1 MNVSNDL
8 TVSFLELISTP
19 DLPGLGP
26 GVRNTVEQPSELNA
40 KVRDWSHTRHLNA
53 ELIDLLRS
61 AALLW
66 HDHLDASHSISQ
78 SIPSATGSFLHGIMH
93 RREPDYGN
101 SKYWFH
107 RVGTHPA
114 YAEIAKQILTQPFGE
129 DVAPNLNSLIKSS
142 EWDPFGF
149 VDLVSRELADA
160 ADQSSIEEL
169 QRIQEIEFQCLVRSF
184 FEV

>member
-1 MNVSNDL
+1 MNVTNDL
-8 TVSFLELISTP
+8 TVSFLELILTP
-19 DLPGLGP
+19 DCPGLGP
-26 GVRNTVEQPSELNA
+26 GIRNTVEKPSEVNA
-40 KVRDWSHTRHLNA
+40 KVRDWSNTRHLNA

-114 YAEIAKQILTQPFGE
+114 YAEIAEQILAQTFGG
-129 DVAPNLNSLIKSS
+129 DISSNLNSLIESG

-149 VDLVSRELADA
+149 VDLVSRELASP
-160 ADQSSIEEL
+160 ADQSMIEEL
-169 QRIQEIEFQCLVRSF
+169 KQIQKIEFQCLVRSF
-184 FEV
+184 FEI